1 MNQVNTVYYNHLATI
16 FLIVILTGRFLIQD
30 DTITYLSMSVL
41 LFWVYVR
48 FSDPNILIVK
58 LNIKGCKT
66 KKVSINFR
74 LALSLHSAKTLLNN
88 AL

>member
-1 MNQVNTVYYNHLATI
+1 MNQVNKIYYNQLVTI
-16 FLIVILTGRFLIQD
+16 FLIAILTGSLLIQD
-30 DTITYLSMSVL
+30 YTITYLSMSVL

-48 FSDPNILIVK
+48 FSAPNILIVK
-58 LNIKGCKT
+58 LKIKECKI

-74 LALSLHSAKTLLNN
+74 LTLSLHSAKTLLNN

>member
-1 MNQVNTVYYNHLATI
+1 MNQVNKIYYNQLVTI
-16 FLIVILTGRFLIQD
+16 FLIAILTGSFLIQH

-41 LFWVYVR
+41 LFWVFVR

-58 LNIKGCKT
+58 LKIKEYKI
-66 KKVSINFR
+66 KKVTINFR
-74 LALSLHSAKTLLNN
+74 RSLSLHSAKTLLNY

>member
-58 LNIKGCKT
+58 LNIKGCKI

>member
-58 LNIKGCKT
+58 LNIKGCKI
-66 KKVSINFR
+66 KKCPLILDWLF
-74 LALSLHSAKTLLNN
+74 HFILLKPC
-88 AL
+88 